1 MRRTIQ
7 NFWPSFAN
15 PTDTFFPTM
24 KMNVNLALTSRRSY
38 AEHAA
43 RNFSFEQYHGVNQ
56 HIIWQRINTSE
67 FKGVTNTLK
76 KLIKNNNFN
85 LNFKHMISSNT

>member
-1 MRRTIQ
+1 MPQQPQKTYART
-7 NFWPSFAN
+7 N
-15 PTDTFFPTM
+15 T
-24 KMNVNLALTSRRSY
+24 ALP
-38 AEHAA
+38 
-43 RNFSFEQYHGVNQ
+43 FSVTYVTNNQHGVNQ
-56 HIIWQRINTSE
+56 HIIWKRINTSE